1 MKALLGPL
9 EGQNWGCHRVVEIVF
24 PRRLRRPPRRVF
36 QGCGG
41 GSSERA
47 SGFEVGDAVSKP
59 NSYHDLSVVACK
71 HFGGVT
77 QYFA

>member
-24 PRRLRRPPRRVF
+24 PRRLRRLPRRAF
-36 QGCGG
+36 QGYGG
-41 GSSERA
+41 GNECA
-47 SGFEVGDAVSKP
+47 SGFEVVDVVSKP